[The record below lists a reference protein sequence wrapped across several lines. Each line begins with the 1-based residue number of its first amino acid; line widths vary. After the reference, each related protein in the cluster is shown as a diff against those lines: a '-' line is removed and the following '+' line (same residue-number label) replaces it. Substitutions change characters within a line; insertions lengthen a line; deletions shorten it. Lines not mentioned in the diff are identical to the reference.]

1 MRLKRQDAGGELLS
15 FIFSS
20 RRVKKPKRA
29 ALSQISRAAVI
40 SAASTV

>member
-1 MRLKRQDAGGELLS
+1 MRLKRQDADRDLLS

-29 ALSQISRAAVI
+29 AISQISKAAVI
-40 SAASTV
+40 SAAPTV